1 MCEVYP
7 VPEDF
12 AVEPGRLY
20 VVATP
25 IGHLGALSPRAGAV
39 LSGVSLICA
48 EDTRTSQRLLAHI
61 GSKVP
66 MRALHDHN
74 EREQVAGLVDR
85 LLQGDAIAL
94 ISDAGTPL
102 VSDPGFRLVR
112 AARAQGVQVVPVPGP
127 SAILTALCAT
137 GLPTDRFAF
146 EGFLP
151 AKSGARGQALDA
163 LRNEQR
169 TLVFFEAPHR
179 IVATLGDMAARFGAD
194 RPAWL
199 ARELTKRF
207 EQFVGA
213 TLADLLDWT
222 EAHPE
227 AIRGEMVLVVG
238 GCPLAAVESTVDVD
252 RLLMLLL
259 ASLPTKQAAR
269 VAADVSGQPRNALYQ
284 RALELKQD
292 QSPD

>member
-1 MCEVYP
+1 M
-7 VPEDF
+7 PEDF

-25 IGHLGALSPRAGAV
+25 IGHLGDLSPRAGAV

>member
-1 MCEVYP
+1 MSDPISILLVDDEP
-7 VPEDF
+7 LILMDLEFAAEDRGF
-12 AVEPGRLY
+12 
-20 VVATP
+20 TP
-25 IGHLGALSPRAGAV
+25 CCASCVGEAMNHIDEGVDVAV
-39 LSGVSLICA
+39 L
-48 EDTRTSQRLLAHI
+48 DF
-61 GSKVP
+61 
-66 MRALHDHN
+66 N
-74 EREQVAGLVDR
+74 LV
-85 LLQGDAIAL
+85 G
-94 ISDAGTPL
+94 GEN
-102 VSDPGFRLVR
+102 
-112 AARAQGVQVVPVPGP
+112 
-127 SAILTALCAT
+127 C
-137 GLPTDRFAF
+137 LP
-146 EGFLP
+146 
-151 AKSGARGQALDA
+151 
-163 LRNEQR
+163 
-169 TLVFFEAPHR
+169 
-179 IVATLGDMAARFGAD
+179 I
-194 RPAWL
+194 

>member
-1 MCEVYP
+1 M
-7 VPEDF
+7 
-12 AVEPGRLY
+12 
-20 VVATP
+20 
-25 IGHLGALSPRAGAV
+25 
-39 LSGVSLICA
+39 
-48 EDTRTSQRLLAHI
+48 
-61 GSKVP
+61 
-66 MRALHDHN
+66 
-74 EREQVAGLVDR
+74 
-85 LLQGDAIAL
+85 
-94 ISDAGTPL
+94 
-102 VSDPGFRLVR
+102 
-112 AARAQGVQVVPVPGP
+112 
-127 SAILTALCAT
+127 
-137 GLPTDRFAF
+137 
-146 EGFLP
+146 
-151 AKSGARGQALDA
+151 
-163 LRNEQR
+163 
-169 TLVFFEAPHR
+169 
-179 IVATLGDMAARFGAD
+179 ATLGDMAARFGAD

-269 VAADVSGQPRNALYQ
+269 DAADVSGQPRNALYQ

>member
-1 MCEVYP
+1 
-7 VPEDF
+7 
-12 AVEPGRLY
+12 
-20 VVATP
+20 
-25 IGHLGALSPRAGAV
+25 
-39 LSGVSLICA
+39 
-48 EDTRTSQRLLAHI
+48 
-61 GSKVP
+61 

>member
-1 MCEVYP
+1 MSD
-7 VPEDF
+7 DF
-12 AVEPGRLY
+12 AVVPGRLY

-25 IGHLGALSPRAGAV
+25 IGHLGDLSPRAAAV
-39 LSGVSLICA
+39 LRGVDLICA
-48 EDTRTSQRLLAHI
+48 EDKRTSQRLLAHI

-74 EREQVAGLVDR
+74 EREQAEALIDQMLAGQAL
-85 LLQGDAIAL
+85 AL

-112 AARAQGVQVVPVPGP
+112 AARERGVEVVPVPGP
-127 SAILTALCAT
+127 SAVLAALAAA
-137 GLPTDRFAF
+137 GLPTDRFVF

-151 AKSGARGQALDA
+151 AKSGARRAALNA
-163 LRNEQR
+163 LAAEPR

-179 IVATLGDMAARFGAD
+179 IVAAVADFADLFGPD

-213 TLADLLDWT
+213 TLGDVLAWSQTAGDQL
-222 EAHPE
+222 
-227 AIRGEMVLVVG
+227 RGEMVLVVG
-238 GCPLAAVESTVDVD
+238 GCPDAQRPVEVDVQQ
-252 RLLMLLL
+252 LLQQLLPL
-259 ASLPTKQAAR
+259 MPTKQAAR
-269 VAADVSGQPRNALYQ
+269 VAAELTGQPRNALYQ
-284 RALELKQD
+284 QALTLK
-292 QSPD
+292 SSE